1 MPIRAIN
8 QTTAVVAPDRPM
20 PLLLSIIIVQHL
32 LTMLA
37 ALSHLTALLHLTHA
51 ENFQRVHDPAYQAS
65 MALAPALAIDLLD
78 LQCHSP
84 IPILLC
90 SRKSS
95 SVTYSAKSIM
105 PVPAR
110 FASWP
115 VPTLR
120 LTPQSLR
127 DVDFLTLPQSTI
139 TSNTSRSIACSP
151 WLRTSPCSRESTIRT

>member
-51 ENFQRVHDPAYQAS
+51 ENFQRVHDPAY
-65 MALAPALAIDLLD
+65 DLLD